1 MQTLWNVWSIP
12 PLGAGEPV
20 YSAHYLKKDAE
31 AHIARLL
38 EHLARQAFHAY
49 PLTLPVSEEEKEQYL
64 KDAAVAAHDTELLLF
79 ADEVW
84 GALDRWSQFVR
95 KWEKVGPLYGSVVV
109 QEGSPQLGNAQSKA
123 QTLWKIW
130 YLPPA
135 DQATP
140 PEPVSSTHYF
150 KNEAEVHIAGHLRR
164 IIDAFGYHASW
175 FDFYGSVSE
184 ENDYISDAIAAAW
197 EATTLLEAGD
207 VWSALNRW
215 SLFTKEWKR
224 LGYPLGDVR
233 VEEISPASLG
243 AAKKSMEGSI
253 PRTFWKIWFED
264 PEGEGPSYPA
274 THYLEEDAK
283 AHLTRLLRELTEGVD
298 EYSRLFGAGVDPSE
312 QEIKYRDSAIAAAR
326 DVRAYLDRKDVWG
339 AFNRWSAFVDEWV
352 DEYGVPFGVIAVE
365 KSPVFP

>member
-1 MQTLWNVWSIP
+1 MTLWNVWYVP

-20 YSAHYLKKDAE
+20 YSAHYLKQDAE

-38 EHLARQAFHAY
+38 GHLSRQAFHAY
-49 PLTLPVSEEEKEQYL
+49 PLTLPASEEEKRRYL
-64 KDAAVAAHDTELLLF
+64 KDASIAAHDTELLLF

-84 GALDRWSQFVR
+84 GALDRWGQFVR
-95 KWEKVGPLYGSVVV
+95 KWEKLGPLYGSVVV
-109 QEGSPQLGNAQSKA
+109 KEGSPQLGNAESKA

-140 PEPVSSTHYF
+140 PKPVSSTHYF
-150 KNEAEVHIAGHLRR
+150 KKDAEAHIAQHLRR

-197 EATTLLEAGD
+197 EATVLLQAGD

-215 SLFTKEWKR
+215 TQFTKEWKH
-224 LGYPLGDVR
+224 LGYPLGAVL
-233 VEEISPASLG
+233 VEEVSPASLG
-243 AAKKSMEGSI
+243 SVSKPVLGSI

-264 PEGEGPSYPA
+264 PEGEGPTFPA

-283 AHLTRLLRELTEGVD
+283 AHVTRLLRELTEGVD
-298 EYSRLFGAGVDPSE
+298 EYSRLFGGGADPSE
-312 QEIKYRDSAIAAAR
+312 QEIKYRDSAIAAAQ
-326 DVRAYLDRKDVWG
+326 DVRAYLDRKDVWE
-339 AFNRWSAFVDEWV
+339 AFNRWSAFVEEWV

-365 KSPVFP
+365 KCPVFP